1 MTRLTT
7 INRRYFIIASAS
19 ALAKLNVVIAS
30 ILFASCTP
38 SQNSSTSQSASQVTS
53 QPVSQSTKTA
63 LLKVGSRNSVT
74 EDILKFV
81 QKEIAPSQGFDF
93 EIVTIADS
101 VKINDAL
108 KNKEIDANLFQHELF
123 MKQAAKRLN
132 TNFVMLNR
140 SYTTVFALYS
150 KRLKIKSVDEI
161 PVGATIGIS
170 NDDSNQDRALKF
182 LKHLGLINLKEKSGD
197 YFTVQDVIAHPKK
210 LQIKELDNYA
220 LARGL
225 DDLDLAVAYL
235 SFLLQAKIDLVPIAL
250 DDIGIA
256 DKKYATGLATLPE
269 KVNDPNIQKLNKLI
283 VDPKLKDFI
292 NTKYKGTVA
301 PSF

>member
-1 MTRLTT
+1 MTHLTT
-7 INRRYFIIASAS
+7 INRRYFIMASAS
-19 ALAKLNVVIAS
+19 AIAS
-30 ILFASCTP
+30 IFFASCTP

-53 QPVSQSTKTA
+53 QPISQSTKTA
-63 LLKVGSRNSVT
+63 LLKVGSRNTVT

-161 PVGATIGIS
+161 PVGTTIGIS

-225 DDLDLAVAYL
+225 DDLDLAVAYS

-292 NTKYKGTVA
+292 NTKYKGTVV

>member
-1 MTRLTT
+1 MGT
-7 INRRYFIIASAS
+7 A
-19 ALAKLNVVIAS
+19 IAS

-38 SQNSSTSQSASQVTS
+38 NQNTSTSQPTS

-63 LLKVGSRNSVT
+63 LLKVGSRNTTT
-74 EDILKFV
+74 EDILKFI
-81 QKEIAPSQGFDF
+81 QKEIAPSHGLDF

-108 KNKEIDANLFQHELF
+108 KNGEIDANVFQHEPF

-132 TNFVMLNR
+132 ADFVMLNR
-140 SYTTVFALYS
+140 SYTTLTGLYS
-150 KRLKIKSVDEI
+150 KRLKIKSVAEI

-182 LKHLGLINLKEKSGD
+182 LKHIDIINLKDKSGE
-197 YFTVQDVIAHPKK
+197 YFSVKDVIKHPKN

-220 LARGL
+220 LVRAL
-225 DDLDLAVAYL
+225 DDLDLGVTSA
-235 SFLLQAKIDLVPIAL
+235 SFLIQAKVSLTPIVL
-250 DDIGIA
+250 DEVGMA
-256 DKKYATGLATLPE
+256 NKNYAVGLATV
-269 KVNDPNIQKLNKLI
+269 KAKANDPNIQKLNQLL

-292 NTKYKGTVA
+292 KTNYNGTIA
-301 PSF
+301 PVF

>member
-1 MTRLTT
+1 MTRLTN
-7 INRRYFIIASAS
+7 INRRYFIMASAS
-19 ALAKLNVVIAS
+19 AIAS

-38 SQNSSTSQSASQVTS
+38 RQNSSTSQSASQVTS

-63 LLKVGSRNSVT
+63 LLKVGSRNNVS

-132 TNFVMLNR
+132 ANFVMLNR

-182 LKHLGLINLKEKSGD
+182 LKHLGLINLKEKSGE

-225 DDLDLAVAYL
+225 DDLDLAVAYS

-269 KVNDPNIQKLNKLI
+269 KVNNPNIQKLNELI

-292 NTKYKGTVA
+292 NTKYKGTVV